1 MRQEPSTSSSPSSS
15 AAAAEMA
22 FMAQDGW
29 KSGLTPVQ
37 LTKVEALQTDCERLQ
52 KEAAQRK
59 LMVENQEQELE
70 RQRRKVSGI
79 ASCKVLAV
87 HYMMG
92 FEIQQVSS
100 SFMFIHSFIYCL
112 RRSSCVLRYIKYL
125 YLETAYSFQEA
136 VSMLPGLVFE
146 LKFGYFDDLIK

>member
-1 MRQEPSTSSSPSSS
+1 
-15 AAAAEMA
+15 MA

-37 LTKVEALQTDCERLQ
+37 LTKVEALQTDCERAK

-70 RQRRKVSGI
+70 RQKRKVSGI
-79 ASCKVLAV
+79 ASSKDLAV

-92 FEIQQVSS
+92 FEIKQVSS
-100 SFMFIHSFIYCL
+100 SFLCGLMSLLL
-112 RRSSCVLRYIKYL
+112 RTFHVTSHMR
-125 YLETAYSFQEA
+125 
-136 VSMLPGLVFE
+136 
-146 LKFGYFDDLIK
+146 D